1 MNDGIPRA
9 VDLGGLCDVV
19 VSLELH
25 TGSCEFIFMLVK
37 TKKHMKRNRPNK
49 QRQVR
54 MATFAQSRMR
64 MANAD
69 GEWGWRT
76 NAPTYFMAPF
86 ARCCLVECRMKI
98 YLADTSHFSDFS
110 PVYPARLSFPLSL
123 SSSPC
128 VPPAA
133 VHCAYVACA
142 ASIKRSSLGL
152 ALHLVYYVDEE
163 RGGEGVGAWED
174 RGQLKYL
181 LPKQ

>member
-64 MANAD
+64 MRMANED
-69 GEWGWRT
+69 GE
-76 NAPTYFMAPF
+76 
-86 ARCCLVECRMKI
+86 RMLRHI
-98 YLADTSHFSDFS
+98 S
-110 PVYPARLSFPLSL
+110 
-123 SSSPC
+123 
-128 VPPAA
+128 
-133 VHCAYVACA
+133 
-142 ASIKRSSLGL
+142 
-152 ALHLVYYVDEE
+152 
-163 RGGEGVGAWED
+163 
-174 RGQLKYL
+174 
-181 LPKQ
+181 

>member
-1 MNDGIPRA
+1 
-9 VDLGGLCDVV
+9 
-19 VSLELH
+19 
-25 TGSCEFIFMLVK
+25 
-37 TKKHMKRNRPNK
+37 
-49 QRQVR
+49 
-54 MATFAQSRMR
+54 
-64 MANAD
+64 
-69 GEWGWRT
+69 
-76 NAPTYFMAPF
+76 
-86 ARCCLVECRMKI
+86 MKI

-110 PVYPARLSFPLSL
+110 PVYPARLSL